1 MTALPRTDHA
11 DAFHGRE
18 RSRVPLGTVTRA
30 ALVREAGA
38 RSRIRAHQLRRV
50 LARMGVDT
58 VDLLHLTE
66 PGVPDALALAGGVA
80 GVGPLDLIV
89 ALSPQVEVDAARV
102 AVQSDASLARLRHAH
117 PTATLRRLVGS
128 GQIARYSTLA
138 VEVADEEHLAVDH
151 VVVQADRPSIGV
163 RIDGDPLPDGQV
175 VQVVAANPLAGL
187 PRSPSLDPLAIGS
200 VTVLSGKGGSGHGY
214 GLEANQQLSCTGQ
227 DPAEVHIDGRRC
239 ASPVR
244 ELTICGG
251 SRDLKL
257 VVVDEAGTA

>member
-1 MTALPRTDHA
+1 MTDGGHA
-11 DAFHGRE
+11 F
-18 RSRVPLGTVTRA
+18 L
-30 ALVREAGA
+30 
-38 RSRIRAHQLRRV
+38 
-50 LARMGVDT
+50 LA
-58 VDLLHLTE
+58 
-66 PGVPDALALAGGVA
+66 PSP
-80 GVGPLDLIV
+80 GPLWCERLEPEVASAPITCGGCRLEWGSTPSTCSISPSREFPIRWRWRVALLGLDHDLIV

-128 GQIARYSTLA
+128 GQVARYSTLTI
-138 VEVADEEHLAVDH
+138 EVAGEEHLAVDH
-151 VVVQADRPSIGV
+151 VVMQADRANIGV
-163 RIDGDPLPDGQV
+163 RIDGRPLPDGQV

-200 VTVLSGKGGSGHGY
+200 VTVLSDEGGPGHSY

-227 DPAEVHIDGRRC
+227 DPVEVHIDGRRC

-251 SRDLKL
+251 SRDLEL
-257 VVVDEAGTA
+257 VVVDEAGTD